1 MFPLFNYKYKIPQE
15 NDLGAF
21 GVKRKYDIHTG
32 VDLYCNHGDVVLSI
46 EEGEVLAIKPFTGEI
61 AGFPWWNDTWG
72 IAIKGKS
79 GIINYGE
86 VKPKKSLKEGDFV
99 KEGDIIGIVIP
110 VLKKDKGK
118 VPSTSMLHLEL
129 YNSYNGEWV
138 EWELGNKKPDNLEDP
153 TNLLISL
160 YKNI

>member
-86 VKPKKSLKEGDFV
+86 VKV
-99 KEGDIIGIVIP
+99 
-110 VLKKDKGK
+110 
-118 VPSTSMLHLEL
+118 
-129 YNSYNGEWV
+129 
-138 EWELGNKKPDNLEDP
+138 
-153 TNLLISL
+153 
-160 YKNI
+160 